1 MFNRDTWKEIFNS
14 IGKNKLRTFLTGFSV
29 AWAIFILV
37 FLLASVNGMQNG
49 FLKQFSDDATN
60 SIFIYPAT
68 TTKPYG
74 GYEAGRRIELDNDD
88 MTFIKRNFEGYYEY
102 ISPRVFQSVSARF
115 GPETGSYQMQGVSPD
130 HMYIERTQIDKG
142 RYINAGDIRNKSK
155 VVVIGKVIVNELFK
169 DEDPLGQQIELNGLI
184 FRIVGVFS
192 DDGNEREENRF
203 YAPYTTMQRLYGNN
217 DNIRQIAMT
226 YDPSFTLAEAIN
238 FSNNL
243 EEILKR
249 RLIISPEDQGAIYFN
264 NNAEAFSDISEFSG
278 FLKIVAIGVV
288 ILILIA
294 GIVAIGN
301 IMVFTVKERTKEIG
315 VRKAMGARPKDII
328 SLILIEAVFITGL
341 SGILGMSVAM
351 ALLALIGPSF
361 DMPAF
366 SNPSVDNITV
376 LICTAILILAGVIA
390 GLIPS
395 VKAARI
401 RPIEALRAD

>member
-1 MFNRDTWKEIFNS
+1 MFSRDTWKEIFHS
-14 IGKNKLRTFLTGFSV
+14 ISKNKLRTFLTGFSV

-60 SIFIYPAT
+60 SIFIYPAV

-88 MTFIKRNFEGYYEY
+88 LTFIKRTFDGYYEY

-142 RYINAGDIRNKSK
+142 RYINEGDIRNKSK

-169 DEDPLGQQIELNGLI
+169 DEDPVGKQIELNGLI
-184 FRIVGVFS
+184 FNIIGVFS

-217 DNIRQIAMT
+217 DKIRQIALT
-226 YDPSFTLAEAIN
+226 YDPSFTLTQAIN
-238 FSNNL
+238 FSNNI
-243 EEILKR
+243 EEIMKR

-264 NNAEAFSDISEFSG
+264 NNAEAFSDIATFSN
-278 FLKIVAIGVV
+278 FLKIIAVAVV

-315 VRKAMGARPKDII
+315 VRKAMGAKPKDII
-328 SLILIEAVFITGL
+328 SLILIEAVFITSL
-341 SGILGMSVAM
+341 SGVIGMAVAM
-351 ALLALIGPSF
+351 ALLALIGPKI
-361 DMPAF
+361 DAPAF
-366 SNPSVDNITV
+366 TNPSVDNVTI
-376 LICTAILILAGVIA
+376 LICTFILILAGVLA

-401 RPIEALRAD
+401 KPIEALRAD

>member
-1 MFNRDTWKEIFNS
+1 MFSRDTWKEIFNS

-60 SIFIYPAT
+60 SIFIYPAV

-88 MTFIKRNFEGYYEY
+88 LSFIARNFDGYYEY
-102 ISPRVFQSVSARF
+102 LSPRIFQGVTARY
-115 GPETGSYQMQGVSPD
+115 GPETGSYTMQGIAPD
-130 HMYIERTQIDKG
+130 HMYIERTQVDKG
-142 RYINAGDIRNKSK
+142 RYINEADIINKSK
-155 VVVIGKVIVNELFK
+155 VVVIGRVIVNELFK
-169 DEDPLGQQIELNGLI
+169 EVDPLGKQIEINGLI

-203 YAPYTTMQRLYGNN
+203 YAPYTTLQRLYGNN
-217 DNIRQIAMT
+217 DNISQIAMT
-226 YDPSFTLAEAIN
+226 YDPNFTLAQAIN

-264 NNAEAFSDISEFSG
+264 NNAEAFSDIATFSN

-315 VRKAMGARPKDII
+315 VRKAMGARPNDII
-328 SLILIEAVFITGL
+328 TLILVEAVFITSL
-341 SGILGMSVAM
+341 SGVSGMAIAM
-351 ALLALIGPSF
+351 SLLAVIGPLIEA
-361 DMPAF
+361 PAF
-366 SNPSVDNITV
+366 SNPSVDNLTV
-376 LICTAILILAGVIA
+376 VICTGILIIAGVVA

-401 RPIEALRAD
+401 KPIEALNSN

>member
-1 MFNRDTWKEIFNS
+1 MFNRDTWKEIFHS
-14 IGKNKLRTFLTGFSV
+14 ISKNKLRTFLTGFSV

-60 SIFIYPAT
+60 SIFIYPAV

-88 MTFIKRNFEGYYEY
+88 LTFIKRTFEGYYEY
-102 ISPRVFQSVSARF
+102 ISPRVFQGVTARY
-115 GPETGSYQMQGVSPD
+115 GPETGSYQMQGISPD
-130 HMYIERTQIDKG
+130 HMFIERTQIDKG
-142 RYINAGDIRNKSK
+142 RYINEGDIRNKSK

-169 DEDPLGQQIELNGLI
+169 DEDPVGKQIELNGLI
-184 FRIVGVFS
+184 FNIIGVFS

-217 DNIRQIAMT
+217 DKIRQIALT
-226 YDPSFTLAEAIN
+226 YDPSFTLTQAIN
-238 FSNNL
+238 FSNNI
-243 EEILKR
+243 EEIMKR
-249 RLIISPEDQGAIYFN
+249 RLIISPDDQGAIYFN
-264 NNAEAFSDISEFSG
+264 NNAEAFSDIATFSN
-278 FLKIVAIGVV
+278 FLKIIAVAVV

-328 SLILIEAVFITGL
+328 SLILIEAVFITSL
-341 SGILGMSVAM
+341 SGVIGMAVAM
-351 ALLALIGPSF
+351 ALLALIGPQI
-361 DMPAF
+361 DAPAF
-366 SNPSVDNITV
+366 TNPSVDNVTI
-376 LICTAILILAGVIA
+376 LICTFILILAGVLA

-401 RPIEALRAD
+401 KPIEALRAD